1 MGLEFVSYVRK
12 PFKVSSCEVTKDNI
26 EELNK
31 QFKIG
36 TLDHKPD
43 GTPFI
48 IVTNTHKIPNV
59 NRIFPGYFLTKMGK
73 NMRCFSRKIYFEQFE
88 EMTPWWNAYFEV
100 EEG

>member
-1 MGLEFVSYVRK
+1 MGLEFVPYVRK

-36 TLDHKPD
+36 TLDAKPD

-88 EMTPWWNAYFEV
+88 EMSPWWNAYFEV
-100 EEG
+100 EDT